1 MKISKALQSWLIMV
15 ALLATINGF
24 SQANYSSPYSRY
36 GIGDLT
42 YTNHPAQMSM
52 GGLSVAMRNS
62 KLINYRNPA
71 SYTAY
76 DSMSFVFDGG
86 VRQRISNWETLNNSQ
101 QSEFSSLGYLTMGFP
116 VTQWLKVTT
125 GLIPLSDVGYQIND
139 QRIVDGIGDV
149 EQIYE
154 GDGGINEFFIGGGV
168 QLSEHLSLGVNA
180 SYVWGD
186 IDLSRLTSF
195 PDSLYYWSA
204 KVSKNRHISDVKFS
218 YGLQYIQPINEDWRA
233 IGGITY
239 SNSAGLEATE
249 EHISTQLLR
258 NPNSGLESVNDT
270 ISHSPNN
277 DGTISLPAS
286 YGAGI
291 MFEKN
296 NRLKLGLDYRFENWQ
311 DFEAF
316 GTPDSLQNSSYIA
329 LGAEYLPE
337 HNVLSSY
344 FRKIKYRMGL
354 HYSDTYLQLNNTQLT
369 EVGIAFGVGL
379 PVQSSGSSINL
390 GVEVGRRGTTDN
402 ALVKENYFKFTLG
415 ISIFERWFIK
425 RKYQ

>member
-1 MKISKALQSWLIMV
+1 MV
-15 ALLATINGF
+15 AVFATINGF

-42 YTNHPAQMSM
+42 HTSHPAQMSM
-52 GGLSVAMRNS
+52 GGLSAAVRNAN
-62 KLINYRNPA
+62 LINYRNPA

-86 VRQRISNWETLNNSQ
+86 ARQRISNWETLTNSQ
-101 QSEFSSLGYLTMGFP
+101 QTEFSSLGYLTMGFP
-116 VTQWLKVTT
+116 VTKWLKVTT
-125 GLIPLSDVGYQIND
+125 GLIPVSDVGYQVND
-139 QRIVDGIGDV
+139 QRVINDIGRV
-149 EQIYE
+149 ERIYE
-154 GDGGINEFFIGGGV
+154 GDGGLNEFFIGGGIHI
-168 QLSEHLSLGVNA
+168 SERLSLGVNA

-195 PDSLYYWSA
+195 PDSLYYWTA

-233 IGGITY
+233 IAGLTY
-239 SNSAGLEATE
+239 SNNAGLRATE
-249 EHISTQLLR
+249 EHISTQILR
-258 NPNSGLESVNDT
+258 SPNGIESVNDT
-270 ISHSPNN
+270 ISHNPNN
-277 DGTISLPAS
+277 EGTISLPAS
-286 YGAGI
+286 YGGGV

-296 NRLKLGLDYRFENWQ
+296 DRLKFGLDYRFENWQ

-316 GTPDSLQNSSYIA
+316 GTSDSLQNSNYIA
-329 LGAEYLPE
+329 VGAEYLPE